1 MTQGPCTGLAAV
13 SDALLAMSRHLEV
26 RDVLKTIVASAR
38 ELLDAEYAALGVP
51 DDHGGFAQFVV
62 DGVSDAQWRA
72 IGPLPRQHGIL
83 AAMLHEATP
92 QRLADVRADPRFG
105 GWPAAHPEMSDF
117 LGLPVRDGDEIIG
130 ALFLANKRRTG
141 DCAKLGRSDEADNKD
156 NKDIGEKG
164 GCGFTAD
171 DEAVLGILA
180 QHAAIAL
187 TNARLYER
195 SRELTIAE
203 ERSRLAHE
211 LHDAVSQKLFSLRLT
226 AQAAA
231 ALVDRDPARARD
243 ELQQVAALAAEAAD
257 ELRAAVVELR
267 PAGLDEDGLV
277 ATLRTH
283 VQVLDRAHTAHTTFT
298 CDGVRALPAAQEEAL
313 LRVSQEALH
322 NALRHSG
329 ADHVEVTL
337 ARRGQG
343 ALLRVTDD
351 GRGFDPTAVRGAGRH
366 LGLVSMRDRAAG
378 VGGTLTVHSAPGT
391 GTTIEMEVPGG

>member
-1 MTQGPCTGLAAV
+1 MSHRPSSGLAAV
-13 SDALLAMSRHLEV
+13 SSALLAMNRQMEV

-62 DGVSDAQWRA
+62 DGVSDEQWRA

-83 AAMLHEATP
+83 AAMLHKAEP
-92 QRLADVRADPRFG
+92 ERLADVREDPRFE
-105 GWPAAHPEMSDF
+105 GWPEAHPDMSDF
-117 LGLPVRDGDEIIG
+117 LGLPVRDGDEILA
-130 ALFLANKRRTG
+130 ALFLANKRCPKPG
-141 DCAKLGRSDEADNKD
+141 
-156 NKDIGEKG
+156 G
-164 GCGFTAD
+164 GCGFTAE
-171 DEAVLGILA
+171 DEELLTLLA

-231 ALVDRDPARARD
+231 ALVDRDPARAKE
-243 ELQQVAALAAEAAD
+243 ELQQVAGLAAEAAD

-267 PAGLDEDGLV
+267 PAALDEDGLV
-277 ATLRTH
+277 HTLRTQI
-283 VQVLDRAHTAHTTFT
+283 QVLDRAHTARVTF
-298 CDGVRALPAAQEEAL
+298 DSAGVRALPAAQEEAV
-313 LRVSQEALH
+313 LRVAQEALH

-329 ADHVEVTL
+329 AALVTVSL
-337 ARRGQG
+337 TRSGQG
-343 ALLRVTDD
+343 ARLAVTDD
-351 GRGFDPTAVRGAGRH
+351 GRGFDPRTVRSAGRH
-366 LGLVSMRDRAAG
+366 LGLVSMRDRSAG
-378 VGGTLTVHSAPGT
+378 VGGTLTVTSAPGR

>member
-1 MTQGPCTGLAAV
+1 MSHGPRSGLSAV
-13 SDALLAMSRHLEV
+13 SSALLAMSRHLEV

-62 DGVSDAQWRA
+62 DGVSDAQWKA

-83 AAMLHEATP
+83 AAMLREAKTE
-92 QRLADVRADPRFG
+92 RLGDVRKDPRFE
-105 GWPAAHPEMSDF
+105 GWPSAHPEMSDF
-117 LGLPVRDGDEIIG
+117 LGLPIRDGDEVIG
-130 ALFLANKRRTG
+130 ALFLANKK
-141 DCAKLGRSDEADNKD
+141 CPKPQ
-156 NKDIGEKG
+156 G
-164 GCGFTAD
+164 GCGFTME
-171 DEAVLGILA
+171 DEELLTILA

-231 ALVDRDPARARD
+231 ALVDRDPSRAKG
-243 ELQQVAALAAEAAD
+243 ELQHVAELAAEAAD

-267 PAGLDEDGLV
+267 PAALDEDGLI
-277 ATLRTH
+277 ATLRTQI
-283 VQVLDRAHTAHTTFT
+283 QVLDRAHSARVTFD
-298 CDGVRALPAAQEEAL
+298 CGGIRALPAAQEEAM
-313 LRVSQEALH
+313 LRVAQEALH

-329 ADHVEVTL
+329 AEHVGVTL
-337 ARRGQG
+337 DKRGPG
-343 ALLRVTDD
+343 AVLRVSDD
-351 GRGFDPTAVRGAGRH
+351 GGGFEPKAVRHAGRH
-366 LGLVSMRDRAAG
+366 LGLVSMRDRSSG
-378 VGGTLTVHSAPGT
+378 VGGRLTVESEPGK

>member
-1 MTQGPCTGLAAV
+1 MDHGPRSGLAAV
-13 SDALLAMSRHLEV
+13 STALLAMSRRLEV
-26 RDVLKTIVASAR
+26 RDVLRTIVVEAR
-38 ELLDAEYAALGVP
+38 ALLGARYAALGVP

-62 DGVSDAQWRA
+62 DGISEEQWRR

-83 AAMLHEATP
+83 AAMLHQEGA
-92 QRLADVRADPRFG
+92 QRLADVRKDPRFE
-105 GWPAAHPEMSDF
+105 GWPAAHPEMADF
-117 LGLPVRDGDEIIG
+117 LGRPIRDGEETLG
-130 ALFLANKRRTG
+130 ALFLANKHAPG
-141 DCAKLGRSDEADNKD
+141 
-156 NKDIGEKG
+156 
-164 GCGFTAD
+164 GFTEEDA
-171 DEAVLGILA
+171 ELLGLLA

-231 ALVDRDPARARD
+231 ALVDRDPARAKD
-243 ELQQVAALAAEAAD
+243 ELHQVAVLAAEAAD
-257 ELRAAVVELR
+257 ELRAAVTELR
-267 PAGLDEDGLV
+267 PAGLDEDGLA
-277 ATLRTH
+277 ATLRGH
-283 VQVLDRAHTAHTTFT
+283 VRVLDRAHAARVTFT

-313 LRVSQEALH
+313 LRVAQEALH

-329 ADHVEVTL
+329 ADRVDVVL
-337 ARRGQG
+337 ARRGTG
-343 ALLRVTDD
+343 AVLTVADN
-351 GRGFDPTAVRGAGRH
+351 GSGFDPAAVRAAGRH

-378 VGGTLTVHSAPGT
+378 AGGRLTVHSASAA

>member
-1 MTQGPCTGLAAV
+1 MSQGPRSGLYAV
-13 SDALLAMSRHLEV
+13 SSALLAMSSQLEV

-62 DGVSDAQWRA
+62 DGVTDEQWKA

-83 AAMLHEATP
+83 AAMLRKAEP
-92 QRLADVRADPRFG
+92 ERLADVREDPRFE
-105 GWPAAHPEMSDF
+105 GWPAAHPDMSDF
-117 LGLPVRDGDEIIG
+117 LGLPIRYGDETLG
-130 ALFLANKRRTG
+130 ALFLANKRRPKRDG
-141 DCAKLGRSDEADNKD
+141 C
-156 NKDIGEKG
+156 
-164 GCGFTAD
+164 CGFDQD
-171 DEAVLGILA
+171 DEELLSILA

-226 AQAAA
+226 AQAAT
-231 ALVDRDPARARD
+231 ALVDRDPVRAKG

-267 PAGLDEDGLV
+267 PAALDEDGLV

-283 VQVLDRAHTAHTTFT
+283 IQVLDRAHSAKVTFEST
-298 CDGVRALPAAQEEAL
+298 GVRALPAAQEEAM
-313 LRVSQEALH
+313 LRVAQEALH
-322 NALRHSG
+322 NALRHAQAERVAVALEKRGPG
-329 ADHVEVTL
+329 AV
-337 ARRGQG
+337 
-343 ALLRVTDD
+343 LRVTDD
-351 GRGFDPTAVRGAGRH
+351 GSGFDPRATRRAGRH
-366 LGLVSMRDRAAG
+366 LGLVSMRDRAGG
-378 VGGTLTVHSAPGT
+378 VGGRLTVESEPGK

>member
-1 MTQGPCTGLAAV
+1 MSQGPRSGLAAV
-13 SDALLAMSRHLEV
+13 SSALLAMSRHLEV

-38 ELLDAEYAALGVP
+38 ELLDAQYAALGVP

-62 DGVSDAQWRA
+62 DGVGEEQWKA

-83 AAMLHEATP
+83 AAMLQEARP
-92 QRLADVRADPRFG
+92 QRLADVRKDPRFE
-105 GWPAAHPEMSDF
+105 GWPSAHPEMSDF
-117 LGLPVRDGDEIIG
+117 LGLPVRDGDEVLG
-130 ALFLANKRRTG
+130 ALFLANKLRPARENPSHPPG
-141 DCAKLGRSDEADNKD
+141 VEPQ
-156 NKDIGEKG
+156 G
-164 GCGFTAD
+164 GCGFTED
-171 DEAVLGILA
+171 DEELLSILA

-226 AQAAA
+226 AQAAT
-231 ALVDRDPARARD
+231 ALVDRDPARAKG

-267 PAGLDEDGLV
+267 PAALDEDGLV

-283 VQVLDRAHTAHTTFT
+283 IQVLDRAHTARVTFT
-298 CDGVRALPAAQEEAL
+298 SQGVRALPAAQEEAL
-313 LRVSQEALH
+313 LRVAQEALH

-329 ADHVEVTL
+329 AQRVEVTL
-337 ARRGQG
+337 GKRGPG
-343 ALLRVTDD
+343 TVLRVTDD
-351 GRGFDPTAVRGAGRH
+351 GGGFDPTTVRRAGRH
-366 LGLVSMRDRAAG
+366 LGLVSMRDRAGG
-378 VGGTLTVHSAPGT
+378 VGGTLTVESAPGR
-391 GTTIEMEVPGG
+391 GTTIEMEAPGG

>member
-1 MTQGPCTGLAAV
+1 MSQGPRSGLAAV
-13 SDALLAMSRHLEV
+13 SAALLAMSRHLEV

-62 DGVSDAQWRA
+62 DGVSDAQWKA

-92 QRLADVRADPRFG
+92 ERLADVRKDPRFE
-105 GWPAAHPEMSDF
+105 GWPSAHPDLIDF
-117 LGLPVRDGDEIIG
+117 LGLPIRDGDEVIG
-130 ALFLANKRRTG
+130 ALFLANKRCPKP
-141 DCAKLGRSDEADNKD
+141 D
-156 NKDIGEKG
+156 G
-164 GCGFTAD
+164 GCGFTEE
-171 DEAVLGILA
+171 DEALLSILA

-211 LHDAVSQKLFSLRLT
+211 LHDAVNQKLFSLRLT

-231 ALVDRDPARARD
+231 ALVDRDPTRAKG

-267 PAGLDEDGLV
+267 PAGLDEDGLI
-277 ATLRTH
+277 ATLRTQI
-283 VQVLDRAHTAHTTFT
+283 QVLDRAHTARVTFAGR
-298 CDGVRALPAAQEEAL
+298 GVRALPAAQEEAM
-313 LRVSQEALH
+313 LRVAQEALH

-329 ADHVEVTL
+329 AEHVDVAL
-337 ARRGQG
+337 DRRGTG
-343 ALLRVTDD
+343 AVLRVTDD
-351 GRGFDPTAVRGAGRH
+351 GTGFDPQAIRRAGRH
-366 LGLVSMRDRAAG
+366 LGLVSMRDRASG
-378 VGGTLTVHSAPGT
+378 VGGTLTVESAPGK

>member
-1 MTQGPCTGLAAV
+1 MSHGPRSGLTAV
-13 SDALLAMSRHLEV
+13 SSALLAMSRHLEV

-38 ELLDAEYAALGVP
+38 ELLDAQYAALGVP

-62 DGVSDAQWRA
+62 DGVSDAQWKA

-83 AAMLHEATP
+83 AAMLQEAKIE
-92 QRLADVRADPRFG
+92 RLADVRKDPRFE
-105 GWPAAHPEMSDF
+105 GWPSAHPDMSDF
-117 LGLPVRDGDEIIG
+117 LGLPIRDGEEVIG
-130 ALFLANKRRTG
+130 ALFLANKNCPKAEG
-141 DCAKLGRSDEADNKD
+141 S
-156 NKDIGEKG
+156 
-164 GCGFTAD
+164 CGFTEE
-171 DEAVLGILA
+171 DEDLLAILA

-231 ALVDRDPARARD
+231 ALVDRDPSRAKG
-243 ELQQVAALAAEAAD
+243 ELQQVAVLAAEAAD

-267 PAGLDEDGLV
+267 PAALDEDGLV
-277 ATLRTH
+277 ATLRTQI
-283 VQVLDRAHTAHTTFT
+283 QVLDRAHSARVTF
-298 CDGVRALPAAQEEAL
+298 DSRGMRALPAAQEEAV
-313 LRVSQEALH
+313 LRVAQEALH

-329 ADHVEVTL
+329 AQHVDVTL
-337 ARRGQG
+337 TRRDGG
-343 ALLRVTDD
+343 TALRVTDD
-351 GRGFDPTAVRGAGRH
+351 GSGFDPKSIRRAGRH
-366 LGLVSMRDRAAG
+366 LGLVSMRDRASG
-378 VGGTLTVHSAPGT
+378 VGGVLTVESAPGK

>member
-1 MTQGPCTGLAAV
+1 MSHVPRSGLSAV
-13 SDALLAMSRHLEV
+13 STALLAMSRHLEV

-62 DGVSDAQWRA
+62 DGVSDAQWKA

-83 AAMLHEATP
+83 AAMLREAKTE
-92 QRLADVRADPRFG
+92 RLADVRKDPRFE
-105 GWPAAHPEMSDF
+105 GWPSAHPDMSDF
-117 LGLPVRDGDEIIG
+117 LGLPIRDGDEVIG
-130 ALFLANKRRTG
+130 ALFLANKRCPKPT
-141 DCAKLGRSDEADNKD
+141 DT
-156 NKDIGEKG
+156 
-164 GCGFTAD
+164 CGFTAD
-171 DEAVLGILA
+171 DEELLTILA

-231 ALVDRDPARARD
+231 TLVDRDPARAKE
-243 ELQQVAALAAEAAD
+243 ELHQVAALAAEAAD

-267 PAGLDEDGLV
+267 PAGLDEDGLA
-277 ATLRTH
+277 ATLRTQI
-283 VQVLDRAHTAHTTFT
+283 QVLDRAHSAHVTFD
-298 CDGVRALPAAQEEAL
+298 CCQVRALPAAQEEAL
-313 LRVSQEALH
+313 LRVAQEALH

-329 ADHVEVTL
+329 AEHVDVVL
-337 ARRGQG
+337 DQCGRGTV
-343 ALLRVTDD
+343 LRVTDD
-351 GRGFDPTAVRGAGRH
+351 GAGFEPSTVRRAGRH
-366 LGLVSMRDRAAG
+366 LGLVSMRDRASG
-378 VGGTLTVHSAPGT
+378 VGGQLTVESAPGK

>member
-1 MTQGPCTGLAAV
+1 MSHRPGSGLAAV
-13 SDALLAMSRHLEV
+13 STALLAMSRHLEV

-62 DGVSDAQWRA
+62 DGVSDAQWKA

-83 AAMLHEATP
+83 ASMLRDAKPE
-92 QRLADVRADPRFG
+92 RLADVREDPRFE
-105 GWPAAHPEMSDF
+105 GWPSAHPDMSDF
-117 LGLPVRDGDEIIG
+117 IGLPVKDGDEVMG
-130 ALFLANKRRTG
+130 ALFLANKRCPRP
-141 DCAKLGRSDEADNKD
+141 E
-156 NKDIGEKG
+156 G
-164 GCGFTAD
+164 GCGFTEE
-171 DEAVLGILA
+171 DEQLLGILA

-231 ALVDRDPARARD
+231 ALVDRDPDRAKG
-243 ELQQVAALAAEAAD
+243 ELQQVAHLAAEAAD

-267 PAGLDEDGLV
+267 PAALDEDGLV
-277 ATLRTH
+277 NTLRT
-283 VQVLDRAHTAHTTFT
+283 QIKVLDRAHSARVTFDS
-298 CDGVRALPAAQEEAL
+298 CGIRALPATQEEAL
-313 LRVSQEALH
+313 LRVAQEALH

-329 ADHVEVTL
+329 AAQVDVVL
-337 ARRGQG
+337 VRRGQG
-343 ALLRVTDD
+343 AVLSVTDN
-351 GRGFDPTAVRGAGRH
+351 GRGFEPRAVRRAGRH
-366 LGLVSMRDRAAG
+366 LGLVSMRDRASG
-378 VGGTLTVHSAPGT
+378 VGGRLSVESEPGK
-391 GTTIEMEVPGG
+391 GTTVEMEVPGG

>member
-1 MTQGPCTGLAAV
+1 MSHGPRSGLYAV
-13 SDALLAMSRHLEV
+13 SSALLAMSRHLEV

-38 ELLDAEYAALGVP
+38 ELLDARYAALGVP

-62 DGVSDAQWRA
+62 DGVSDAQWKA

-83 AAMLHEATP
+83 AAMLHEARP
-92 QRLADVRADPRFG
+92 ERLADVRKDPRFE
-105 GWPAAHPEMSDF
+105 GWPTAHPDMSDF
-117 LGLPVRDGDEIIG
+117 LGLPIRDGDEVIG
-130 ALFLANKRRTG
+130 ALFLANKRRPPG
-141 DCAKLGRSDEADNKD
+141 GCPPD
-156 NKDIGEKG
+156 GE
-164 GCGFTAD
+164 CGFTEED
-171 DEAVLGILA
+171 QELLTILA

-231 ALVDRDPARARD
+231 ALVDRDPSRAKG

-267 PAGLDEDGLV
+267 PAALDEDGLV
-277 ATLRTH
+277 ATLRTQ
-283 VQVLDRAHTAHTTFT
+283 VQVLDRAHSARVVFA
-298 CDGVRALPAAQEEAL
+298 GRGFKALPAAQEEAL
-313 LRVSQEALH
+313 LRVAQEALH

-329 ADHVEVTL
+329 AARVDVTL
-337 ARRGQG
+337 ARRGAG
-343 ALLRVTDD
+343 AVLRVTDD
-351 GRGFDPTAVRGAGRH
+351 GSGFEPRSIRSAGRH
-366 LGLVSMRDRAAG
+366 LGLVSMRDRASG
-378 VGGTLTVHSAPGT
+378 VGGTLTVGSAPGK
-391 GTTIEMEVPGG
+391 GTVIEMEVPGG